1 MLKKILNSI
10 DSPKVMVFEKIEDLL
25 DFLDT
30 KGHSLD
36 TLGSFSKIVN
46 KNKEE
51 KMIMSLNPNAFAMI
65 NGSDTNTVNNQKINL
80 TKIKQEAKEKSV
92 TREDAVK

>member
-1 MLKKILNSI
+1 MFKKLISTLIATVMVLSSAQISLAADNTN
-10 DSPKVMVFEKIEDLL
+10 VMVFEKIEDLL

-46 KNKEE
+46 KNKNKEE
-51 KMIMSLNPNAFAMI
+51 KNI
-65 NGSDTNTVNNQKINL
+65 NNDLFDSI
-80 TKIKQEAKEKSV
+80 IYFY
-92 TREDAVK
+92 R